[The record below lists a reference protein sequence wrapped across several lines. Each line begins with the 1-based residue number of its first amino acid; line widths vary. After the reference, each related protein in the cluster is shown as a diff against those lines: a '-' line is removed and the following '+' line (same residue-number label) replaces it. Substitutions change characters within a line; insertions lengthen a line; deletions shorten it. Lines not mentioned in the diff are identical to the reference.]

1 MVQKEVAERMIASPG
16 GKDYGPLS
24 LALQYYSRPRLAI
37 PVPAR
42 DFMPAPRVDSM
53 VVVCE
58 KREHPAVDVPAK
70 VFFRVVKAAFSQRRK
85 MLSNCLKN
93 LGLSGDQVQ
102 QLLAEAGIDG
112 KRRGESLTM
121 EEFGNLARAYRNQAE
136 P

>member
-1 MVQKEVAERMIASPG
+1 
-16 GKDYGPLS
+16 
-24 LALQYYSRPRLAI
+24 
-37 PVPAR
+37 
-42 DFMPAPRVDSM
+42 MPAPRVDSM

-58 KREHPAVDVPAK
+58 KREHPAEDVPAK